1 MGERAGIVPTLGGM
15 DVAPEQFE
23 RMAKATLVAYATRL
37 GPSLDLTMET
47 EPGGVRFLLRRQTTP
62 SAETYGAAA
71 VVAKPAVD
79 ADGVE
84 PFQRVLDYL
93 LDLNEKGAL
102 PQVADGGDLP
112 TVCEYQAEE
121 GFRALS

>member
-1 MGERAGIVPTLGGM
+1 M
-15 DVAPEQFE
+15 DVSPEQFE
-23 RMAKATLVAYATRL
+23 RMAKATLAAYATRL

-47 EPGGVRFLLRRQTTP
+47 GPEGVRFVLRRQTTP

-84 PFQRVLDYL
+84 PFQQVLDHL
-93 LDLNEKGAL
+93 LDLNERGAL
-102 PQVADGGDLP
+102 PPLPDGDEPP
-112 TVCEYQAEE
+112 TVCEYRAGE
-121 GFRALS
+121 GLRALS

>member
-1 MGERAGIVPTLGGM
+1 
-15 DVAPEQFE
+15 
-23 RMAKATLVAYATRL
+23 MAKATLVAYATRL

-47 EPGGVRFLLRRQTTP
+47 EPGQVRFLLRRQTTP

-84 PFQRVLDYL
+84 PFQRVLDHL
-93 LDLNEKGAL
+93 LDLNEKDAL
-102 PQVADGGDLP
+102 PQAPDGGRSP
-112 TVCEYQAEE
+112 TVCEYRAGED
-121 GFRALS
+121 FRVLS